1 MSDLNVS
8 EVLRL
13 QPQQLWLISVPELGH
28 LTRNLAQNNLSES
41 VKLSNFLIP
50 KDSFRIGTLDQLV
63 GLNDELDRIESTSEQ
78 MARRLASFLFG
89 VINGNEHVD
98 RSERNEQDKN
108 EAIARLMENLKLNQN
123 RDYLH
128 DYVKTFRWDAAKY
141 PIKGRLLKEVLNELA
156 ENVYK
161 TEQAFKKRST
171 EYNNINRDLG
181 AILKKQTGSL
191 LTRDLT
197 SVVDRKKHLVQNS
210 EYLETLVVAVPTS
223 QKPDWLKT
231 YETLADYVVPRSSV
245 EVVSDP
251 DYTLFTVTLFQR
263 CIDEFK
269 TNCAKKKFT
278 IRDVGKMFAQTSG
291 SAGSDQNNNELSSE
305 ALLKK
310 LRKDKARQFP
320 ILVKWLQ
327 LNYRDCVSI
336 MMHLK
341 SLKCF
346 IESVL
351 RYGLPVKFDSIII
364 QPPNKAVGK
373 LKMVLDETYKAIDR
387 SGSASQAFGDSNA
400 SNLEGVSAGITS
412 ELSADYRP
420 YVYNLIN
427 CDFIHS
433 AVGFSGY

>member
-1 MSDLNVS
+1 M
-8 EVLRL
+8 
-13 QPQQLWLISVPELGH
+13 
-28 LTRNLAQNNLSES
+28 
-41 VKLSNFLIP
+41 
-50 KDSFRIGTLDQLV
+50 
-63 GLNDELDRIESTSEQ
+63 
-78 MARRLASFLFG
+78 
-89 VINGNEHVD
+89 
-98 RSERNEQDKN
+98 
-108 EAIARLMENLKLNQN
+108 
-123 RDYLH
+123 
-128 DYVKTFRWDAAKY
+128 
-141 PIKGRLLKEVLNELA
+141 
-156 ENVYK
+156 
-161 TEQAFKKRST
+161 
-171 EYNNINRDLG
+171 
-181 AILKKQTGSL
+181 
-191 LTRDLT
+191 
-197 SVVDRKKHLVQNS
+197 
-210 EYLETLVVAVPTS
+210 PTS

-278 IRDVGKMFAQTSG
+278 IRDVGKMLAQTSG

-341 SLKCF
+341 SLKCY

-373 LKMVLDETYKAIDR
+373 LKMVLGGVGNRFLTGWKNFFFILQLACYKASSAYSSLSDCIKVR
-387 SGSASQAFGDSNA
+387 S
-400 SNLEGVSAGITS
+400 
-412 ELSADYRP
+412 P
-420 YVYNLIN
+420 
-427 CDFIHS
+427 
-433 AVGFSGY
+433 